1 MEIGKLVDWETGK
14 LVDWETGELSQS
26 AIHQFTNL
34 LIYQSTNL
42 PIYQSTKWRNRLK
55 RICVYCGSSP
65 GARPEYIQAARQLGH
80 ALASRDIGL
89 VYGGGRVGVMGEI
102 ADAVLEAGGEVIGVI
117 PRELVDKE
125 VAFTA
130 LSDLRVVSSMH
141 ERKALMVELSDGFVA
156 LPGGLGTFEE
166 FLEVLTWAQLN
177 IHHKP
182 CGLLNVCGY
191 YTSLIGF
198 LDHAVAEQF
207 LQSQHRSMLVVDESP
222 TALLDRFEAYQAPKV
237 DKAAWALQMARR

>member
-1 MEIGKLVDWETGK
+1 M
-14 LVDWETGELSQS
+14 
-26 AIHQFTNL
+26 
-34 LIYQSTNL
+34 
-42 PIYQSTKWRNRLK
+42 K

-65 GARPEYIQAARQLGH
+65 GVRPEYVRAARQLGQ
-80 ALASRDIGL
+80 ALVSRDIEL

-102 ADAVLEAGGEVIGVI
+102 AHAVLEAGGEVIGVI
-117 PRELVDKE
+117 PRGLVDKE
-125 VAFTA
+125 VAFTD

-141 ERKALMVELSDGFVA
+141 ERKALMVELSDGFIA

-166 FLEVLTWAQLN
+166 LLEVLTWAQLS

-191 YTSLIGF
+191 YTKLVGF

-207 LQSQHRSMLVVDESP
+207 LQSQHRSMLVMDESP
-222 TALLDRFEAYQAPKV
+222 AALLDRFEAYQPPVA
-237 DKAAWALQMARR
+237 DKAAWALQMAKR

>member
-1 MEIGKLVDWETGK
+1 
-14 LVDWETGELSQS
+14 
-26 AIHQFTNL
+26 
-34 LIYQSTNL
+34 
-42 PIYQSTKWRNRLK
+42 LK

-65 GARPEYIQAARQLGH
+65 GVRPEYVRAARQLGQ
-80 ALASRDIGL
+80 ALVSRDIEL

-102 ADAVLEAGGEVIGVI
+102 AHAVLEAGGEVIGVI
-117 PRELVDKE
+117 PRGLVDKE
-125 VAFTA
+125 VAFTD

-141 ERKALMVELSDGFVA
+141 ERKALMVELSDGFIA

-166 FLEVLTWAQLN
+166 LLEVLTWAQLS

-191 YTSLIGF
+191 YTKLVGF

-207 LQSQHRSMLVVDESP
+207 LQSQHRSMLVMDESP
-222 TALLDRFEAYQAPKV
+222 AALLDRFEAYQPPVA
-237 DKAAWALQMARR
+237 DKAAWALQMAKR